1 MSYEFNSEIIDDQ
14 YKHVC
19 EMLRSD
25 LIICGGRKDG
35 TLFLFD
41 IKRNK
46 EIGCISK
53 HSSTIIDLKSSENN
67 LVISVD
73 IKGVVNIFKVKINSG
88 EIDFLKLKTFKD
100 SLGMDFHSSRIC
112 SSDS

>member
-1 MSYEFNSEIIDDQ
+1 
-14 YKHVC
+14 
-19 EMLRSD
+19 MLRSD

-53 HSSTIIDLKSSENN
+53 HSSTIIDLK
-67 LVISVD
+67 
-73 IKGVVNIFKVKINSG
+73 
-88 EIDFLKLKTFKD
+88 
-100 SLGMDFHSSRIC
+100 
-112 SSDS
+112 